1 MRDDV
6 AGPDGSALSE
16 GLGVFLG
23 ARTMGKW
30 LERLKEYEREERMR
44 QDLDSAKAW
53 LTLLRSEGFVI
64 TRRGGDIHLKSSS
77 RLTDERRQIIR
88 ELKPHLLALLV
99 IEDA

>member
-1 MRDDV
+1 MPERV
-6 AGPDGSALSE
+6 RLSE

-53 LTLLRSEGFVI
+53 LALLRSEGFVI